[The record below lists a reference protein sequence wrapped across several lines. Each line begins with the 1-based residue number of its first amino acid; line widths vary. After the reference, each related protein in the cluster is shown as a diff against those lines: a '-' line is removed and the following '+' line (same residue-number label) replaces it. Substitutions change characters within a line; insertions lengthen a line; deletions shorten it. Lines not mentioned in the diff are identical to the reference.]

1 MRRSLSEDISE
12 LNSRILN
19 MFQIIVE
26 MYEQMKNLDFIEK
39 CEEEV
44 NKMEVENETFSV
56 KILALHQPE
65 AVDLRRIITAIKIN
79 NDLERIADHIQNI
92 SRDLKFLSDKDEII
106 KVSDMIDKVKVAF
119 LNALDAYKSA
129 NVLLAKQVLVKDSE
143 IDDLRNQLVSQLVKF
158 INLHPAKVE
167 KGLKTLNIIQ
177 NLERIADLSTN
188 ICEDVIFLIEG
199 KIFKHGIEI

>member
-1 MRRSLSEDISE
+1 
-12 LNSRILN
+12 